1 MTLVYKVVRKVYD
14 RYYSVYGDEFPE
26 YCIEYKLNQWAIPKI
41 GKIFVYHGT
50 EWPEYNESS
59 NRTVLL
65 CRAYTLEFH
74 ANVQVL
80 KLDYTSEYIDNFWT
94 DFNIPEDSL
103 NSIPNIF
110 LCNAIKPLKELSR
123 EEIKQLESIHH
134 VDDTK
139 IIMEM

>member
-26 YCIEYKLNQWAIPKI
+26 HLIEYKLNQWAIPKI

-65 CRAYTLEFH
+65 CRTYSLEFYAH
-74 ANVQVL
+74 AQVL
-80 KLDYTSEYIDNFWT
+80 KLDYTSEYIDHFWT

-103 NSIPNIF
+103 NSIPNVF
-110 LCNAIKPLKELSR
+110 LCKSLKPLKELSR
-123 EEIKQLESIHH
+123 EEIKQIESIHC
-134 VDDTK
+134 VDD
-139 IIMEM
+139 I